1 MIYLCFDLGLRNTG
15 VAWADSVKLPQPMET
30 IHHKNTEELLVQIE
44 KTITKYNPDI
54 IVLGIPP
61 KGVIKSLSKNIK
73 EHLKKTHTKEV
84 YLQDED
90 FSSQQAEKKV
100 IQTGKSAIKRRQI
113 QHSAAAAIVLQDF
126 LDQH

>member
-1 MIYLCFDLGLRNTG
+1 MTYLCFDLGLRNTG
-15 VAWADSVKLPQPMET
+15 VAWADSVKLPQPIET

-44 KTITKYNPDI
+44 KIITKYNPDI

-61 KGVIKSLSKNIK
+61 KGVIKSLSKDIK
-73 EHLKKTHTKEV
+73 EHLEKTHTKEV

-113 QHSAAAAIVLQDF
+113 HHSAAAAVVLQDF